1 MSLLTSRRLVVSSM
15 LLREQFGRL
24 QRRLP
29 AAYVERLIR
38 ATKQPEPLKY
48 RLHPATQPIS
58 LAKPHS
64 PPLSPVEQLPFT
76 LERTLSGNLPVYIKY
91 NCNHTLK
98 KTIIRK
104 INGDIDKFVEE
115 LRKVV
120 SNAEVRRKVGKV
132 EIPGVHKE
140 SVETWL
146 LRLGL

>member
-29 AAYVERLIR
+29 PAYAQKLVR
-38 ATKQPEPLKY
+38 ATKQPEPLTY
-48 RLHPATQPIS
+48 RIHPASQTIS
-58 LAKPHS
+58 LSKPHTA
-64 PPLSPVEQLPFT
+64 PLTPVEQLPFS
-76 LERTLSGNLPVYIKY
+76 LERTTSGNLPVYIKY
-91 NCNHTLK
+91 NCNHSLK
-98 KTIIRK
+98 KTVIRK
-104 INGDIDKFVEE
+104 VRGDIDKFVSER
-115 LRKVV
+115 RKVV

-132 EIPGVHKE
+132 EIPGVHME